1 MSESLQPPPLRPASL
16 VEAGREGKEEVAERS
31 PRLCKEP
38 VWGEEKVLR
47 KGVSPETWEV
57 LLSPEGLPVLGL
69 LEWDGGGALPAL
81 RVCVWRGQQG
91 SPLPQCLSSGGPP
104 RSGWLSR
111 GQLWLVQSLSL
122 PRVSPSSMSP
132 CWNDLKSGV
141 PLGPHF
147 LPEASGDVTVAQ
159 PGPLPPRGRGL
170 SPVHPTPAH
179 LHLPALEEPRCAGR
193 VCGILH
199 RRGAAVLPLPSP
211 ETWSGSTKTRGAWRM
226 RTLCGPVGLRGD
238 ALWDLHQ
245 RGKMP
250 PSTFSSRMVSTRLRC
265 RGEGLE
271 PGVREAGGA
280 PSPPLPGLVVTSWR
294 SRGSGIR
301 VGFSCGGK
309 NSSRRM
315 AARADFCRWMRSEIS
330 SACGPRVDGGRC
342 F

>member
-1 MSESLQPPPLRPASL
+1 MSWAWFKAKGSNTQKGQNTEEEGLLRAPRAQVPMWLSSHPELGQGGALAATEQDSLQRAPSSDLCQEGCTPPGSFLHSRLTQQELPSRGSGLYESLQPPPLRPASL

-170 SPVHPTPAH
+170 SPVHPF
-179 LHLPALEEPRCAGR
+179 
-193 VCGILH
+193 I
-199 RRGAAVLPLPSP
+199 
-211 ETWSGSTKTRGAWRM
+211 
-226 RTLCGPVGLRGD
+226 
-238 ALWDLHQ
+238 
-245 RGKMP
+245 
-250 PSTFSSRMVSTRLRC
+250 SR
-265 RGEGLE
+265 
-271 PGVREAGGA
+271 
-280 PSPPLPGLVVTSWR
+280 
-294 SRGSGIR
+294 I
-301 VGFSCGGK
+301 
-309 NSSRRM
+309 
-315 AARADFCRWMRSEIS
+315 
-330 SACGPRVDGGRC
+330 
-342 F
+342 